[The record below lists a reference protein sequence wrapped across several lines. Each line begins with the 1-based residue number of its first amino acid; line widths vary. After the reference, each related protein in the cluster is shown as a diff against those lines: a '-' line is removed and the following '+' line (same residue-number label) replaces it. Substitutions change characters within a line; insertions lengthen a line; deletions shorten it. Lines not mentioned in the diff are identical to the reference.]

1 MSFSSLPRVSRV
13 IVAAAVLLGCG
24 SGLLAQTPSQTGSS
38 ATPAA
43 MGAAASDPVVISAG
57 GAQLHASEFQA
68 LLMSS
73 PAQNQAEMEA
83 NKRAVADELAK
94 MLALVDAAQ
103 RQGLDQDAA
112 FKAEMLLTRDNALA
126 KALVDKLQ
134 AAATPTD
141 AQIQAYYDAHT
152 SDYVQTKVRHILVG
166 DAETPGGPN
175 PRTQAA
181 ALAKVQQLE
190 TQLKNGADFAALAKT
205 DSDDPGSKAQGG
217 ELGVIAPGQT
227 VPEFE
232 TAVKALPVGKISD
245 PIHTRFGYHIV
256 EVESRAPQ
264 PLPQVKAQ
272 IVEALSTP
280 VVEAQIDKITAA
292 AHPVISDSYF
302 GPEPAAAPAGSAPP
316 AAPAAPATPKQ

>member
-1 MSFSSLPRVSRV
+1 MGRMG
-13 IVAAAVLLGCG
+13 VAAAVLLACG
-24 SGLLAQTPSQTGSS
+24 SGLLAQAPSHTGSAAASS
-38 ATPAA
+38 AT
-43 MGAAASDPVVISAG
+43 GAAASDPVVISAG
-57 GAQLHASEFQA
+57 GEQLHASEFQA
-68 LLMSS
+68 LLKSS

-94 MLALVDAAQ
+94 MLALVDAAH

-134 AAATPTD
+134 VAATPTD
-141 AQIQAYYDAHT
+141 AQIQAYYDAHKA
-152 SDYVQTKVRHILVG
+152 DYVQTKVRHILVG
-166 DAETPGGPN
+166 DAETAGGPN

-205 DSDDPGSKAQGG
+205 DSDDLGSKAQGG

-232 TAVKALPVGKISD
+232 TAVNALPVGKISD

-256 EVESRAPQ
+256 EVESRTPQ
-264 PLPQVKAQ
+264 PLQQVKAQ
-272 IVEALSTP
+272 IVETLSTP
-280 VVEAQIDKITAA
+280 AVEAQIDAITAA

-302 GPEPAAAPAGSAPP
+302 GPEPAAPATP
-316 AAPAAPATPKQ
+316 AAPAAPAAPKP